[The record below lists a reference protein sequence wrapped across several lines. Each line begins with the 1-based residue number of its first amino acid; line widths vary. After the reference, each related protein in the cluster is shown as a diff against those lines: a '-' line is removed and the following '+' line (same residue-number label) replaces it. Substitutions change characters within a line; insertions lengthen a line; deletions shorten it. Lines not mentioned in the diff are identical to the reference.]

1 MFIQV
6 RAFESKNSL
15 ILNLIEVKT
24 AFGSTSNP
32 FLFMKYPIYVW
43 NGKFCILW
51 VAIYFCYIIWCI
63 SDPEGCF
70 YPCKNANPVN

>member
-51 VAIYFCYIIWCI
+51 TFLFMQEKFHT
-63 SDPEGCF
+63 SKSFLKQHPL
-70 YPCKNANPVN
+70 K